1 MNRAFRSK
9 PLLAAVLLSCTAAR
23 AQDVPDLTNL
33 SLESL
38 LKTRVSAA
46 SKFEQE
52 QRAVPATINVITR
65 ADIRAYG
72 WRSVSEALTSLPGF
86 YLTWDRQYDFIGM
99 RGLGLP
105 GDYNTRILLA
115 INGNRVNDVLYDAA
129 LAGRELP
136 LDLELVERIEVLS
149 GPGGAIYGQNAMFAV
164 VNIVTRNGQ
173 QVDGSEA
180 SVSYQSRHQ
189 RSEANV
195 RWGKVLE
202 NGTDVLL
209 SLSALDAV
217 GDDLQLEF
225 PGAGPKG
232 STLAGPVIGLD
243 GEQDA
248 DLFTRLSKG
257 GLSFDLV
264 AGSHRRYDPTGIYFS
279 DPFTPGLYQ
288 SDKVALANMQYQH
301 QSNADT
307 LLVSRLFAG
316 HSYYEARQRHDGNYA
331 FSTGSSNWLGGEA
344 RALYSGFADHQLV
357 VGIEAQSNSHIE
369 QGYDDLSTP
378 EQDVLIAETG
388 HRLGIY
394 LQDQWQFSAS
404 MSAVVGVRAD
414 KNSMASRTHYSPRAA
429 LIWNNGGTTTA
440 RAMYGQAFRA
450 PNAFERDFDDGISQI
465 ANPLLAGERLDT
477 YELQLER
484 PITPSTLVRI
494 SWYHW
499 NMPEIISLASVPAPS
514 REHLPAG
521 HVDMASEFT
530 QFQPGN
536 RITTNGVE
544 LSLNGVLAASGQW
557 KGSITWQDADKTD
570 GSALINS
577 PKLLGRLNYNH
588 LLGWGGLR
596 AGFELRY
603 DGDRVATDGTD
614 IAGNWRVNLNLS
626 TPTTITGLDA
636 ALTITNLFDARYEH
650 PASEQN
656 WQRSLPQDR
665 RGIRLQLSY
674 RF

>member
-9 PLLAAVLLSCTAAR
+9 PCLAAVLLSCTAAR
-23 AQDVPDLTNL
+23 AQELPDLTTL

-38 LKTRVSAA
+38 LETRVSAA
-46 SKFEQE
+46 SKFEQDMRE
-52 QRAVPATINVITR
+52 VPATINVITR

-180 SVSYQSRHQ
+180 SVSYQARHE
-189 RSEANV
+189 RSEANL

-209 SLSALDAV
+209 SLSALDAA
-217 GDDLQLEF
+217 GDDLLLEF

-248 DLFTRLSKG
+248 DLFARVSKG
-257 GLSFDLV
+257 GLSFDFV
-264 AGSHRRYDPTGIYFS
+264 AGNHRRDDPTGIYGT

-288 SDKVALANMQYQH
+288 SDKLALANLQYQR
-301 QSNADT
+301 QSTADM
-307 LLVSRLFAG
+307 LLVGRLFAG
-316 HSYYEARQRHDGNYA
+316 HSYYEARQRYDGDYG
-331 FSTGSSNWLGGEA
+331 FSTGESNWLGGEA

-357 VGIEAQSNSHIE
+357 VGIEAQSNSHFE
-369 QGYDDLSTP
+369 QGFDDLSTP
-378 EQDVLIAETG
+378 QRDLLIPGSG
-388 HRLGIY
+388 HRVGIY
-394 LQDQWQFSAS
+394 LQDQWQISAS
-404 MSAVVGVRAD
+404 LSAVLGVRAD
-414 KNSMASRTHYSPRAA
+414 KSSMAHMVHYSPRAA

-440 RAMYGQAFRA
+440 RAMYGVAFRA
-450 PNAFERDFDDGISQI
+450 PNAFERDFEDGVSQ
-465 ANPLLAGERLDT
+465 ASNPMLMGEHLDT

-484 PITPSTLVRI
+484 AITTTTLARI

-499 NMPEIISLASVPAPS
+499 NMPEIITLTSGMTPS
-514 REHLPAG
+514 PEHLAMG
-521 HVDMASEFT
+521 HMDMAPGLP
-530 QFQPGN
+530 QFQPGS
-536 RITTNGVE
+536 RIIANGVE
-544 LSLNGVLAASGQW
+544 LSLNGLLAASGQW
-557 KGSITWQDADKTD
+557 KSSITWQDADKIDD
-570 GSALINS
+570 GAMVNS
-577 PKLLGRLNYNH
+577 PELLGRLNYTH

-603 DGDRVATDGTD
+603 DSDRVAVDGST
-614 IAGNWRVNLNLS
+614 IAGSWRVNLNLS
-626 TPTTITGLDA
+626 TPTSIKGLDA
-636 ALTITNLFDARYEH
+636 ALTITNLFDERYEH

-656 WQRSLPQDR
+656 WQNSLPQDR
-665 RGIRLQLSY
+665 RGVRVQLSY